1 MIQKVFKWL
10 VQPLGLVAVLIAGL
24 AVFSLLVWGISQAQ
38 KPPEQPI
45 QFPHRRHLAAGVQCV
60 YCHPGVMHGPSA
72 GLPTPSKCWGCH
84 QQMQITK
91 TSKLLAPLRDAI
103 ANGTPLNWVPVAQV
117 PDFVQF
123 NHRPHIAAG
132 LNCENCHGD
141 LTKMDVYENPQVMNM
156 GWCLNCHRAKAADNP
171 ELYTKLTD
179 CGTCHY

>member
-10 VQPLGLVAVLIAGL
+10 TQPLGLVALLIAAV
-24 AVFSLLVWGISQAQ
+24 AVFSLVVWGISQAQ

-45 QFPHRRHLAAGVQCV
+45 QFPHQRHIAMQVPCL
-60 YCHPGVMHGPSA
+60 YCHPGALRGASP
-72 GLPTPSKCWGCH
+72 GIPTPSKCWGCH
-84 QQMQITK
+84 QNLGITA
-91 TSKLLAPLRDAI
+91 TSVKLQPLKDAI
-103 ANGTPLNWVPVAQV
+103 ANGTPLQWVPVAQV

-132 LNCENCHGD
+132 VNCENCHGD
-141 LTKMDVYENPQVMNM
+141 LSKEDIYQNPQVMNM
-156 GWCLNCHRAKAADNP
+156 GWCLNCHKQKAADNP